1 MEHRFFKVHQ
11 MDKVNV
17 TASIIAGAD
26 RCLVF
31 VRTKRGADRV
41 ASDLRKEGVK
51 VGVIH
56 GDLPQKNRSR
66 AMADFGSGAI
76 RALVATDVAARGLDV
91 KGVDVVVHYDPAEDH
106 KAYLHRSGRTAR
118 AGKTGVAVSLVLWDQ
133 ERETEA
139 LQKRLGI
146 SQPVVEVFSNDD
158 RLENLA
164 TWDPAAEAAADIEAV
179 ATGTGDAAP
188 TSTLSPSEI
197 VRARRA
203 ATPSKPSRRRR
214 RML

>member
-1 MEHRFFKVHQ
+1 
-11 MDKVNV
+11 
-17 TASIIAGAD
+17 
-26 RCLVF
+26 
-31 VRTKRGADRV
+31 
-41 ASDLRKEGVK
+41 

-91 KGVDVVVHYDPAEDH
+91 KGVDVVIHYDPAEDQ

-133 ERETEA
+133 ERETEI

-146 SQPVVEVFSNDD
+146 AQPLVEVFSNDP
-158 RLENLA
+158 RLKDLA
-164 TWDPAAEAAADIEAV
+164 AWDPATEITETAEEAEE
-179 ATGTGDAAP
+179 ATGTDGAAAP
-188 TSTLSPSEI
+188 VAP
-197 VRARRA
+197 
-203 ATPSKPSRRRR
+203 PKPSASLRPRPGPARRRR